1 MERLGGVCWGWEV
14 EWVLGDL
21 GVLFACFCLEGDWG
35 EWDGCGGCGGGGDV
49 DIWVAV
55 VGTFF
60 WGICL
65 GIYYLLRSRVFRVYE
80 YYFSLK

>member
-1 MERLGGVCWGWEV
+1 MCVGGGRWSGFWGIW
-14 EWVLGDL
+14 G
-21 GVLFACFCLEGDWG
+21 FCLRVFVWRGIGG